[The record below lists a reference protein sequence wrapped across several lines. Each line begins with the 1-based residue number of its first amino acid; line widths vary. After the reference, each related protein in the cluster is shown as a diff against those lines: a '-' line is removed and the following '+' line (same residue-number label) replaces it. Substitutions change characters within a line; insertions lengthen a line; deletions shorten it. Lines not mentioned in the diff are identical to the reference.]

1 MEPAV
6 VSDLFDCAFSLPPIL
21 DDELFYS
28 WCARYHRLSSNISA
42 RETSRQ
48 LFGHPSTAL
57 QADFPTR
64 LDTFV
69 ARTQG
74 AIGDP
79 LAIVFRHTKFPGFAP
94 FIETDRRHLIIQS
107 MSGQGSDFIKS
118 MLGIQTC
125 RIANIHPL
133 RACPECISQEL
144 KVLRFAIW
152 HVSHQLPGTF
162 LCHYHSTPLWTLS
175 NERRKQHLGK
185 AFIFPETVDTTDWMR
200 ATPLTE
206 RHLDLLTSLLHWGRG
221 TMASAPLS
229 SHFDGEVLTDSY
241 LLRLH
246 ELGFIGI
253 DGRVRLKELCGEFAG
268 RYASLATVPGLEFV
282 TGSKQDLMSML
293 GSLLHNSNGVVHHP
307 LKHLLLLGLIFD
319 APEQFFDLYSSVAST
334 QSTERR
340 ASLTSSLHALREVL
354 RRLVI
359 DEHLSVNQAAQ
370 HAGISVTQAIKYL
383 EQTAT
388 EFERRPRI
396 VGTEVEIKLVSLLK
410 LGEERDQIERAIGVK
425 RSFIRAYL
433 AEHSEL
439 LATWEAARLI
449 RRRNEYRARFQ
460 AVLDRY
466 PDLPM
471 KKIRRLPNNG
481 FQWLYKNDRDW
492 LSENLPSLWR
502 RG

>member
-1 MEPAV
+1 
-6 VSDLFDCAFSLPPIL
+6 
-21 DDELFYS
+21 
-28 WCARYHRLSSNISA
+28 
-42 RETSRQ
+42 
-48 LFGHPSTAL
+48 
-57 QADFPTR
+57 
-64 LDTFV
+64 
-69 ARTQG
+69 
-74 AIGDP
+74 
-79 LAIVFRHTKFPGFAP
+79 
-94 FIETDRRHLIIQS
+94 
-107 MSGQGSDFIKS
+107 MSGQGNDFIKS
-118 MLGIQTC
+118 MLGVQTS
-125 RIANIHPL
+125 RIAIIHPL
-133 RACPECISQEL
+133 RACPECISLEL

-162 LCHYHSTPLWTLS
+162 LCPYHSTPLWTLS

-185 AFIFPETVDTTDWMR
+185 AFIFPETVQTTDWMR
-200 ATPLTE
+200 PTHLTKG
-206 RHLDLLTSLLHWGRG
+206 HLDLLTILLHWGRG
-221 TMASAPLS
+221 TMASAPVS
-229 SHFDGEVLTDSY
+229 SYFDGEILTDSY
-241 LLRLH
+241 LLRLL

-253 DGRVRLKELCGEFAG
+253 DGRVRLKELCGEFAS
-268 RYASLATVPGLEFV
+268 RYASLAIVPGLEFV
-282 TGSKQDLMSML
+282 TGTKQDLMSL
-293 GSLLHNSNGVVHHP
+293 VGSLLHRSVGIQHP

-319 APEQFFDLYSSVAST
+319 SPEQFFDLYSSVAAT

-340 ASLTSSLHALREVL
+340 APLTSSLHALREVL
-354 RRLVI
+354 QRLVI

-370 HAGISVTQAIKYL
+370 RAGISVTQAIKYL

-388 EFERRPRI
+388 KFERRPRV
-396 VGTEVEIKLVSLLK
+396 VGTEIEIKLLSLLK